1 MKFAKFL
8 GTAFSTEHRG
18 GCFWK
23 WLFGSSLSNFRRLP
37 LMHDMTIFGETLIS
51 VSRDYDVTQNQGN
64 ETLT

>member
-1 MKFAKFL
+1 MVA
-8 GTAFSTEHRG
+8 AFG
-18 GCFWK
+18 NGYLVAVCQIFVG
-23 WLFGSSLSNFRRLP
+23 FP